1 MLGCYNWNEIH
12 AARRRIGDHK
22 QQAEEWERE
31 ETQMQDELHQGGDR
45 MDRTADV
52 PAGDDKLYAIKPIP
66 GKGQGFIATSKISK
80 GTRILLEAL
89 VFKMPGS
96 VEDVAPPRPS
106 SCEK

>member
-1 MLGCYNWNEIH
+1 
-12 AARRRIGDHK
+12 
-22 QQAEEWERE
+22 
-31 ETQMQDELHQGGDR
+31 MQDELHQGGDR
-45 MDRTADV
+45 MDRQGHV